1 MTVDQ
6 AFEHFE
12 SSARAHGLVVPAGD
26 GEPGTVGDRLVEL
39 EQDGA
44 GIRLVWDEGAG
55 LLSLDLSHG
64 PPDEPPAGWLDLY
77 RAVCVSGHLQPD
89 QGDFDFE
96 EAVDHGLSLFA
107 PQV

>member
-12 SSARAHGLVVPAGD
+12 SSARAHGLLVPAGD
-26 GEPGTVGDRLVEL
+26 GGLGTVGDRLVEL
-39 EQDGA
+39 ERDGA
-44 GIRLVWDEGAG
+44 SIRLVWDEGAG
-55 LLSLDLSHG
+55 LLSLDITHG
-64 PPDEPPAGWLDLY
+64 PPDGPPAGWLDLY
-77 RAVCVSGHLQPD
+77 RAVRVSDHLQLD

-107 PQV
+107 P